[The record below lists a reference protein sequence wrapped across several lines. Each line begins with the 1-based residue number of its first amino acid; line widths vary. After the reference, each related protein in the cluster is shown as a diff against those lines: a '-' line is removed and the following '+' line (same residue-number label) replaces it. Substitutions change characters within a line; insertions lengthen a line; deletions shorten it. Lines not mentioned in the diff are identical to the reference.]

1 MGVIMKQYRARKSV
15 RLASFLLLAL
25 SISQGIAGP
34 ICRAEERQ
42 VAGRYKVS
50 GNTILHTITIPAQP
64 PAAVIVVQYLPPGTQ
79 IASAD
84 PAYSSY
90 DPATGEAKWL
100 LKGVSP
106 GVLQIRLTLAHEV
119 NKDKIRAEALFK
131 DAVGGSSTYALSPQP
146 MKRKAVEGC

>member
-1 MGVIMKQYRARKSV
+1 MKHSDAKNSV
-15 RLASFLLLAL
+15 RLASLLLLAL
-25 SISQGIAGP
+25 FISQGIAGP
-34 ICRAEERQ
+34 ICLAEDRQ

-50 GNTILHTITIPAQP
+50 GNTILHTITIPVQP
-64 PAAVIVVQYLPPGTQ
+64 PAAVIVVQYLPPGTVVT
-79 IASAD
+79 SAE

-90 DPATGEAKWL
+90 DQTTGEVKWL

-131 DAVGGSSTYALSPQP
+131 DALGGSSTYALSPQP
-146 MKRKAVEGC
+146 MKRKTVEGC

>member
-1 MGVIMKQYRARKSV
+1 MGVIMKQYREKNSV
-15 RLASFLLLAL
+15 RWAFLLLLAL
-25 SISQGIAGP
+25 FISQGIAGRT
-34 ICRAEERQ
+34 CLAEERQ

-50 GNTILHTITIPAQP
+50 GNTIMHTITIPPQP
-64 PAAVIVVQYLPPGTQ
+64 PAAVIVVQYLPPGTP
-79 IASAD
+79 IASAA

-90 DPATGEAKWL
+90 DPTTGEVKWL

-131 DAVGGSSTYALSPQP
+131 DALGGSSTYALSPQP
-146 MKRKAVEGC
+146 MKRKTVEGC